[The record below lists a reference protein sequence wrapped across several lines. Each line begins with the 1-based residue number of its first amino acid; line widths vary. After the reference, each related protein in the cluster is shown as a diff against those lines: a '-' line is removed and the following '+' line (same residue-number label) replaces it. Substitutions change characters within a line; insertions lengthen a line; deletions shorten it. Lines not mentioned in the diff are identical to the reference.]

1 MATIALFHSA
11 LGVRTGVLDAAER
24 LTSHGHDVRV
34 VDQYHGRSFGDYEEA
49 EAYVESVGFPALMQ
63 SAVEATADLADGFV
77 VAGFSNGAG
86 MAEHVAIKRRVAG
99 AVLLSGALPLSFM
112 GAAAWPGVPVQ
123 LHYAR
128 HDPFRNDQW
137 IAQLLDEVRRS
148 GASAEHHDYPA
159 HGHLFTDPSRPEEYD
174 ASSADLLWTKVLRF
188 LHELETQQTQGK
200 HPVSDVASVC
210 R

>member
-1 MATIALFHSA
+1 MATIALLHSA
-11 LGVRTGVLDAAER
+11 LGVRPGVLDAAER

-34 VDQYHGRSFGDYEEA
+34 VDQYHGCSFLGYEEA
-49 EAYVESVGFPALMQ
+49 QAYVESVGFPALMQ

-86 MAEHVAIKRRVAG
+86 MAEQVALRHRVAS
-99 AVLLSGALPLSFM
+99 AILLSGALPLAFL

-123 LHYAR
+123 LHYAQ

-137 IAQLLDEVRRS
+137 IAQLLDEVRSS
-148 GASAEHHDYPA
+148 GASAEQHDYPA

-174 ASSADLLWTKVLRF
+174 ASSAELLWTRVLRF
-188 LHELETQQTQGK
+188 LDDLEVQERQGN
-200 HPVSDVASVC
+200 HPVHDVASVTH
-210 R
+210 

>member
-11 LGVRTGVLDAAER
+11 LGVRPGVLDAAER
-24 LTSHGHDVRV
+24 LTYHGHDVRV

-49 EAYVESVGFPALMQ
+49 QAYVESKGFPALMQ
-63 SAVEATADLADGFV
+63 SAVDATADLADGFV
-77 VAGFSNGAG
+77 AAGFSNGAG
-86 MAEHVAIKRRVAG
+86 MAEQVAIRRRVAG
-99 AVLLSGALPLSFM
+99 ALLLSGALPLPFL

-137 IAQLLDEVRRS
+137 IAQLLDEIRRS
-148 GASAEHHDYPA
+148 GASVEQHDYPA

-174 ASSADLLWTKVLRF
+174 ASSAEMLWTRVLRF
-188 LHELETQQTQGK
+188 LDDLEARARQAK
-200 HPVSDVASVC
+200 RPVRDLASTGH
-210 R
+210 